1 MQIFKKYSWIIKT
14 RLSDNSLES
23 FYFKESFDQCV
34 SKMMSSSYIY
44 KRFKI
49 SVFIDE

>member
-1 MQIFKKYSWIIKT
+1 MQNLKRYSQIIRT

-34 SKMMSSSYIY
+34 SKMMGSSEVYE
-44 KRFKI
+44 RFKI
-49 SVFIDE
+49 SIFIHE